1 MNSSAK
7 LAVAL
12 VLGAAVGGVA
22 VHQLHAQAK
31 PPAFLVFETEIKDR
45 DAYEP
50 HRVTSQRELTKA
62 GAKYLT
68 LGATPVVL
76 EGEAPKRI
84 TLSQW
89 PSIDAIKAWHASPEM
104 KAANEARA
112 KYTITRLYAI
122 EGKAD

>member
-50 HRVTSQRELTKA
+50 HRQTSQRELLKA
-62 GAKYLT
+62 GCEVPD
-68 LGATPVVL
+68 LGRNP
-76 EGEAPKRI
+76 G
-84 TLSQW
+84 
-89 PSIDAIKAWHASPEM
+89 
-104 KAANEARA
+104 RA
-112 KYTITRLYAI
+112 
-122 EGKAD
+122 

>member
-1 MNSSAK
+1 MRLLLGVVAGVFLGG
-7 LAVAL
+7 LAV
-12 VLGAAVGGVA
+12 
-22 VHQLHAQAK
+22 HNLHAQAK

-50 HRVTSQRELTKA
+50 HRLTSQRELLKA

-68 LGATPVVL
+68 VGATPVVL

-89 PSIDAIKAWHASPEM
+89 PNIDAIKAWHASPEM

-112 KYTITRLYAI
+112 KYTTTRLYAI

>member
-1 MNSSAK
+1 MRLLLGVVAGVCLGG
-7 LAVAL
+7 LAVH
-12 VLGAAVGGVA
+12 G
-22 VHQLHAQAK
+22 LHAQAK

-50 HRVTSQRELTKA
+50 HRQTSQRELLKA

-68 LGATPVVL
+68 VGATPVVL

-84 TLSQW
+84 TLSRW
-89 PSIDAIKAWHASPEM
+89 PNIDAIKAWHTSPEM

-112 KYTITRLYAI
+112 KYTTTRLYAI